1 MYELNSESLSFLDPE
16 QLPLLD
22 MALVHRDAA
31 GLKHNR
37 LEIGPVCFS
46 GG

>member
-1 MYELNSESLSFLDPE
+1 MYELNSEILELE

-22 MALVHRDAA
+22 LALVYRD
-31 GLKHNR
+31 GSSLQHGR